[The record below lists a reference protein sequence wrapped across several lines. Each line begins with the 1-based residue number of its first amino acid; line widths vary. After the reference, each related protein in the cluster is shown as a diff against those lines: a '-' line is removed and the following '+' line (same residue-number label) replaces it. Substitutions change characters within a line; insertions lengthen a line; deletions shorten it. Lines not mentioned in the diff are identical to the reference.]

1 MKRVIVGGMTDAEV
15 EDAILNGKPYDLDSF
30 RRYRWS
36 DSGQQFRQNAVM
48 PSEIQVGKPYI
59 NTEDASEF
67 DLGTKFTV
75 LDIANPKT
83 FEDLDEHSGKWESRF
98 DYVFK
103 VKDENG
109 HVFNIH
115 YDDDEYVGV
124 EV

>member
-1 MKRVIVGGMTDAEV
+1 MKRMIVGGMTDAEV

-48 PSEIQVGKPYI
+48 PSEIQVGKTYI

-67 DLGTKFTV
+67 DLGTKFIV
-75 LDIANPKT
+75 LDILDPKS
-83 FEDLDEHSGKWESRF
+83 FEDLDERTGRWESRF

-103 VKDENG
+103 IKDENG
-109 HVFNIH
+109 KVFNIH

>member
-1 MKRVIVGGMTDAEV
+1 MKRMIVGGMTDAEV

-48 PSEIQVGKPYI
+48 PSEVQVGETYI
-59 NTEDASEF
+59 NTEDATEF

-75 LDIANPKT
+75 LDIINPKSL
-83 FEDLDEHSGKWESRF
+83 EELDEHSGKWESRF

-103 VKDENG
+103 VKDEKG
-109 HVFNIH
+109 KVFNIH

>member
-1 MKRVIVGGMTDAEV
+1 MKRMIVGGMTDAEV

-48 PSEIQVGKPYI
+48 PSEIQVGKTYI
-59 NTEDASEF
+59 NTEDATEF

-75 LDIANPKT
+75 LDIINPKSL
-83 FEDLDEHSGKWESRF
+83 EELDEHSGKWESRF

-103 VKDENG
+103 IKDENG
-109 HVFNIH
+109 KVFNIH